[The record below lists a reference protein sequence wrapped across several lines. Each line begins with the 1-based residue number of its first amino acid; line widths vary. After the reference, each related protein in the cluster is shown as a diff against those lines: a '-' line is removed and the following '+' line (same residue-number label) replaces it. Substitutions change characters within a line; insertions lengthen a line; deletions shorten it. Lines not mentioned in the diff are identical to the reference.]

1 MKTKRLFYLIAVAT
15 VFAVACGS
23 NEDKKAVPP
32 PETTAEVVPDST
44 VEEMPDTVLSRETID
59 TFSTMA
65 FTTHAKKQTKAF
77 DWSRFRMEQNWIDS
91 SPRITSFIPD
101 KQFLDAYGRFVKYSP
116 DSSMFVDL
124 DSYSFQIKKDGKGQW
139 QGTSMDP
146 EQEIG
151 LVNLKTGKK
160 TRLLYLGPGRS
171 VEDALWLD
179 NDNLALIGV
188 DESIDNSSKVAS
200 VWKVNIPTNSF
211 YQYELKD
218 SVAARKILGTWRKE
232 RLKGVVMN

>member
-1 MKTKRLFYLIAVAT
+1 MKTKRLSYLMVVIAVF
-15 VFAVACGS
+15 VVACVS
-23 NEDKKAVPP
+23 NEDKKVAP
-32 PETTAEVVPDST
+32 PEATATADVPDST
-44 VEEMPDTVLSRETID
+44 VEEMPDTILSRETID

-65 FTTHAKKQTKAF
+65 FTSHAKKQTRTF

-91 SPRITSFIPD
+91 SLRVTSYKPD

-124 DSYSFQIKKDGKGQW
+124 DSYSFQIKKDSKGQW

-160 TRLLYLGPGRS
+160 TRLLFLGPGRS

-179 NDNLALIGV
+179 NENLALIGV
-188 DESIDNSSKVAS
+188 DESTNNSKVAS

-211 YQYELKD
+211 YQYELRD
-218 SVAARKILGTWRKE
+218 SAAARKILGTWRKE
-232 RLKGVVMN
+232 RLKGVAIN